1 MRIAAF
7 TTMGLVLALAAA
19 PFIAS
24 DVGAKA
30 SVSSGVEVAYA
41 SVGAD
46 TSIPFGWVEFCQRYA
61 SECAVSGK
69 VADVNLTEAS
79 MHEIRQVNTF
89 VNRSVEAVSDM
100 EHWGVVDRWDLPADG
115 KGDCEDYALMKRKML
130 IERGYPRS
138 ALLVTVVRDQQ
149 NEGHAI
155 LTVKTNGGEYVLDN
169 LTDEVKP
176 VSKIAY
182 RFVKR
187 QSQQDPNVWV
197 ALGPVAAQKFASR

>member
-7 TTMGLVLALAAA
+7 TTIGLVLALAAA
-19 PFIAS
+19 PFMAS
-24 DVGAKA
+24 DVGANA
-30 SVSSGVEVAYA
+30 SVANGVDVAYA
-41 SVGAD
+41 SVGGD
-46 TSIPFGWVEFCQRYA
+46 TSIPYGWVEFCQRYRG
-61 SECAVSGK
+61 ECEASGK

-79 MHEIRQVNTF
+79 MREVHQVNTF
-89 VNRSVEAVSDM
+89 VNHAVEAVSDM
-100 EHWGVVDRWDLPADG
+100 EHWGVVDRWDLPMDG
-115 KGDCEDYALMKRKML
+115 KGDCEDYALMKRKLL

-138 ALLVTVVRDQQ
+138 ALLVTVVRDEQ

-155 LTVKTNGGEYVLDN
+155 LTVKTNGGEFVLDN

-176 VSKIAY
+176 VSRIAY

-197 ALGPVAAQKFASR
+197 ALGPVSAQKFAAR

>member
-7 TTMGLVLALAAA
+7 TTIGLALAIGAA
-19 PFIAS
+19 AFGGA
-24 DVGAKA
+24 GAKA
-30 SVSSGVEVAYA
+30 SVSNGVDVAYA
-41 SVGAD
+41 SVGSD
-46 TSIPFGWVEFCQRYA
+46 TSIPYGWMDFCQRYA
-61 SECAVSGK
+61 SECEAAGK
-69 VADVNLTEAS
+69 VADVNLTENA
-79 MHEIRQVNTF
+79 MREIRQVNTY
-89 VNRSVEAVSDM
+89 VNRAVEAVSDM

-138 ALLVTVVRDQQ
+138 ALLVTVVRDSQ

-155 LTVKTNGGEYVLDN
+155 LTVKTNAGEYILDN

-176 VSKIAY
+176 VSRISY

-197 ALGPVAAQKFASR
+197 ALGPVAAQKFAWR